1 MDKLIENIFK
11 ITFSV
16 LGFNIDFGNFVGTIR
31 SLCNW
36 NIITGTEKVILNIFS
51 ISLSIYHLLVII
63 LL

>member
-31 SLCNW
+31 S
-36 NIITGTEKVILNIFS
+36 S
-51 ISLSIYHLLVII
+51 
-63 LL
+63 